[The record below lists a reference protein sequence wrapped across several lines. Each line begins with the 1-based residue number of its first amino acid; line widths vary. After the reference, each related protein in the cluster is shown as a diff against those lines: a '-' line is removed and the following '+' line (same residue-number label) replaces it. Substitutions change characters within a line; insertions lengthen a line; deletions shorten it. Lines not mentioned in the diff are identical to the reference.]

1 MNYWLCVIIELLNND
16 SDNSMRYFI
25 VFFTLYLHWIF
36 WSGKF
41 DAFHLSLG
49 VISCALVTFMS
60 HDLFL
65 KRKKLSPK
73 LLVESIRFIK
83 YIPWLLY
90 QIVLSNIHVAYLV
103 LSPRMPIDPKLIRY
117 KTKLKSDISLVT
129 FANSITLTPGTI
141 TADISDGEYVVH
153 ALSRKVADD
162 LMTGEMEDK
171 VAHIFN
177 EE

>member
-1 MNYWLCVIIELLNND
+1 
-16 SDNSMRYFI
+16 MRYFI
-25 VFFTLYLHWIF
+25 VFIILYLNWIL

-49 VISCALVTFMS
+49 IISCALVTFMS
-60 HDLFL
+60 HDLFF
-65 KRKKLSPK
+65 KNKKLSPG
-73 LLVESIRFIK
+73 LLAESIRFIK

-90 QIVLSNIHVAYLV
+90 QIVLSNIHVASLV

-117 KTKLKSDISLVT
+117 KTKLKSDISLTT

-141 TADISDGEYVVH
+141 TADIDEGEFIVH
-153 ALSRKVADD
+153 ALSKKVADD

-171 VAHIFN
+171 VAYIF
-177 EE
+177 EEE